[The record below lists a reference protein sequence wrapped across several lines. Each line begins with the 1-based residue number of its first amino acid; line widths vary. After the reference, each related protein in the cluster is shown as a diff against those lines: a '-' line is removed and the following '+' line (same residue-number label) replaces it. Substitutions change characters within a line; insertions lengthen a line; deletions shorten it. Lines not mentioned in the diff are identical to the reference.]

1 MKGLGDQR
9 ESIAA
14 SQSRIEDTDYAK
26 ALSDQVANDILSQ
39 ASIALRGQENR
50 SAESI
55 LGLL

>member
-1 MKGLGDQR
+1 M
-9 ESIAA
+9 AA